1 MTGKAYA
8 RKGWCPGV
16 LRPMPAKDGLL
27 VRLKISGGMI
37 SSSALREIA
46 AAGRSFGNGLFDLT
60 SRANLQIRGLG
71 RDALPRLTEVIAR
84 LGMMDP
90 SAAAESVRNVLVDP
104 LAGLDGREDA
114 LAAAKDLEA
123 LLSGSGGLHAL
134 PAKFFFLIDSGNAL
148 SLARI
153 SADVRFDW
161 DAESQSFAI
170 GIGGCADDAS
180 FLGHCPP
187 RQIPFVARR
196 LAWAFL
202 SLASQLKDQPGRM
215 RSLVQRLGAGAV
227 AARARLHLHKPRA
240 AGLAKEPCPIG
251 LFHVSGTPCFGAGA
265 MFGRLDA
272 RMLEAA
278 ACAAGKF
285 ASGEIRLTPWRALL
299 LPHVQESH
307 AGSLEGELCAQGFLT
322 DRSDSRVSLSAC
334 GGSGACESGT
344 ADTHADAL
352 ALKPAVEQLWGIGIP
367 LHVSGCEKS
376 CGRKP
381 DAPLT
386 LVARAG
392 LYDLAANPER
402 LGQDIGNAAGL
413 TLAAVREKLEE
424 IARRAGRQGKP
435 AQS

>member
-37 SSSALREIA
+37 SSAALREIA

-60 SRANLQIRGLG
+60 SRANLQIRGLHK
-71 RDALPRLTEVIAR
+71 DALPRLTEVIAR

-114 LAAAKDLEA
+114 LTAAKDLEA

-134 PAKFFFLIDSGNAL
+134 PAKFFFLIDGGSAL

-161 DAESQSFAI
+161 DAERQSFAI

-202 SLASQLKDQPGRM
+202 SLASQMKDPPRRM

-240 AGLAKEPCPIG
+240 AAGPAEEP
-251 LFHVSGTPCFGAGA
+251 
-265 MFGRLDA
+265 
-272 RMLEAA
+272 
-278 ACAAGKF
+278 
-285 ASGEIRLTPWRALL
+285 
-299 LPHVQESH
+299 
-307 AGSLEGELCAQGFLT
+307 
-322 DRSDSRVSLSAC
+322 
-334 GGSGACESGT
+334 
-344 ADTHADAL
+344 
-352 ALKPAVEQLWGIGIP
+352 
-367 LHVSGCEKS
+367 
-376 CGRKP
+376 
-381 DAPLT
+381 
-386 LVARAG
+386 
-392 LYDLAANPER
+392 
-402 LGQDIGNAAGL
+402 
-413 TLAAVREKLEE
+413 
-424 IARRAGRQGKP
+424 
-435 AQS
+435 